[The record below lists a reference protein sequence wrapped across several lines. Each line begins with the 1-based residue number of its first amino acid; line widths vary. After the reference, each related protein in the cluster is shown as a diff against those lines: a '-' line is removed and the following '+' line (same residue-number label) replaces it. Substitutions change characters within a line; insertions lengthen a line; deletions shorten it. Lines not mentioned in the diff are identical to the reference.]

1 MRQNDMNLKE
11 LFRKKSF
18 LQMLMSEVKFIS
30 KSKEFHSGM
39 IYTFYSDKLDL
50 IEVGFARNNYIIE
63 DKMNK
68 TQSILLDKR
77 IGRKTDLLLLKET
90 LKNLGVVSLSKNL
103 YEHSSKTMRYL
114 KILGWPIGNSLYKQK
129 IIKKKFNYVI
139 T

>member
-1 MRQNDMNLKE
+1 MNLKE
-11 LFRKKSF
+11 LFIKKSF
-18 LQMLMSEVKFIS
+18 LQILTSEFKLIS
-30 KSKEFHSGM
+30 KPKDFHSGM

-50 IEVGFARNNYIIE
+50 IEVGFARNNNIIE

-68 TQSILLDKR
+68 TQFILLDKR
-77 IGRKTDLLLLKET
+77 IGRKNDLILLKET
-90 LKNLGVVSLSKNL
+90 LKNLGVVTLNRNL
-103 YEHSSKTMRYL
+103 YERSSKTMRYL